1 MRSLRQ
7 QLIQL
12 LDQARIEQH
21 IERIPPR
28 VAAVLVHNFMQLLPT
43 GPRRSDIAMRVS
55 SLSHQDLHRHILTI
69 RCPDQAFFLDAIKGY
84 LLKKGITPLMQQTM
98 VAMME
103 CDDRQC
109 MLELKAPGEYADAN
123 FMFIALHISATL
135 VNDIRPFARDIQ
147 AILQAVQLSVR
158 DFSAMRRQVAQ
169 CAACLLNSDAD
180 AGALLEWLNDNR
192 YLFFGLKSATQRLGL
207 FRNSRTMRHI
217 APDLS
222 EAIEALPPPQ
232 TGVQWLPLAATHR
245 YLYSAANVEVMRI
258 TWQQQDD
265 GELKHV
271 IIIGHF
277 SRSARH
283 TNASHTP
290 VLAAGWRI
298 LGSTGLLRHS
308 AFYHREV
315 RTIYDRLPKPVL
327 MYTRI
332 KDWLKPLR
340 NTVDLASDTDAV
352 CDILYPVIAG
362 TPVVYIAISALRY
375 GPNTFQSLIARIRQH
390 TNIIVH
396 GHESIGIGP
405 HRVILVYCDPLLNN
419 GKRINTVDPCLL
431 QRTVSDAI
439 TFWKDRA
446 RAAILE
452 HSHRLNIPEA
462 LAEVLSVPPLYEHI
476 FPPEQLWRDMEARN
490 KIYADRRIHVR
501 IRHTGEQQLEIQ
513 ILSDRPLLLGRMV
526 NQIQAFGILAEQE
539 AMVPIGQAERQIRIN
554 RIVARCDYTLHDE
567 SLAKLKRGMD
577 QVFNREADH
586 DPLNELILATG
597 LDIHHISVLIT
608 LRNHL
613 IQLMPDAARSPLI
626 DMLLK
631 HADCSLHLVEW
642 FVHRHDPELRA
653 RDIEAARQAF
663 FSALENVKTLTEDR
677 WFRALG
683 DLVQASLRTNAFTR
697 ITGEPIAIKID
708 PQQLEFAPEPRPW
721 REIFVHGTDLE
732 GVHLR
737 AGPVARG
744 GIRYSDRPSDFRM
757 EVLELMDTQTV
768 KNGQIIPT
776 GAKGGFVIRNGEGPA
791 FVLQQYRTFIR
802 ALLSITD
809 NRSEQ
814 GIVPAANIRIADNDA
829 DDPYLVVAADK
840 GTARFSDEANDIA
853 MATGFWL
860 GDAFASGG
868 KHGYDHKAIGI
879 TARGA
884 WVCAVE
890 HFRRLGLNAWQD
902 PISVVGIGDM
912 SGDVFGNGML
922 LNPNIRLLAAFNHRH
937 IFLDPEPDSQSA
949 FAERSRLFREVK
961 GWDAYNP
968 ELISKGGGV
977 FARSAKSIRL
987 SASVRKALGI
997 ESDTLSGESLIRA
1010 ILCAPVDLLY
1020 NGGIG
1025 TYVKSGRERHEEVY
1039 DPANNAVR
1047 IDASELRCRVVC
1059 EGGNLGFTQ
1068 QARIEY
1074 SMAGGLINTD
1084 AIDNSAGVDMSD
1096 HEVNLK
1102 LLFSSTP
1109 GISLTFARRNRL
1121 LKGMRE
1127 EVTQQCLNNNLMQS
1141 RALHV
1146 AEFDTQRRRPRH
1158 ERLVAML
1165 QQTGW
1170 LTNGTTP
1177 EQFDRAT
1184 LAVLLGQEKNR
1195 IHQLLNEQHY
1205 AAHSMF
1211 AESLLT
1217 RYFPT
1222 TIQRRYHA
1230 LLGNHPLASEII
1242 HTQAANHIVN
1252 HLGIAA
1258 ALQLQTLLDH
1268 SMAHI
1273 VEALFI
1279 SEALLDSEALVAAIW
1294 QALPDANAAASLQQY
1309 IQEGVL
1315 QFAEELLRIADITQ
1329 LDQSWLWQQRKEL
1342 RRFANSKSYSVN
1354 SINRDL
1360 PPHIDQ
1366 LPEDILSRLLKLL
1379 DLAQFAS
1386 TLCPGN
1392 SDLPTS
1398 RALKA
1403 AQACFDLIPFYH
1415 LEQLFRSPV
1424 WGTDEAHALRRLC
1437 LQRLTRLKARA
1448 IETLLRQARGK
1459 YFDYGKQL
1467 WSRHPCWCHIHEAL
1481 PDPDS
1486 EQHDDIMRTRS
1497 LLLLNQ
1503 IEAVITEGAHA
1514 PVA

>member
-21 IERIPPR
+21 IEHIPPR
-28 VAAVLVHNFMQLLPT
+28 VAAVLLHNFMQLLPT
-43 GPRRSDIAMRVS
+43 GPRRGDIALQVT

-103 CDDRQC
+103 CDDKQC
-109 MLELKAPGEYADAN
+109 MLELKAPGEYADSN

-135 VNDIRPFARDIQ
+135 VNDIRPFVRDIH

-158 DFSAMRRQVAQ
+158 DFSAMRKQVAQ
-169 CAACLLNSDAD
+169 CATYLLSSNPD

-192 YLFFGLKSATQRLGL
+192 YLFFGLKHNTRRLGL
-207 FRNSRTMRHI
+207 FRNSRTMQHI
-217 APDLS
+217 APGLS
-222 EAIEALPPPQ
+222 EAIAALAPPQ
-232 TGVQWLPLAATHR
+232 KTGVEWLPLAATHQ

-258 TWQQQDD
+258 TWQQHEHT
-265 GELKHV
+265 ELKHI

-283 TNASHTP
+283 TNASHIP

-308 AFYHREV
+308 AFYHREI

-332 KDWLKPLR
+332 EDWLKPLR
-340 NTVDLASDTDAV
+340 NTVDLASATDAA
-352 CDILYPVIAG
+352 CDILQPSIAG

-375 GPNTFQSLIARIRQH
+375 GPNTFRSLIARIQRH
-390 TNIIVH
+390 TGIIVH

-405 HRVILVYCDPLLNN
+405 HRVILVYCDSLLRN
-419 GKRINTVDPCLL
+419 GKRISTVDPCLL

-446 RAAILE
+446 KNAILE

-462 LAEVLSVPPLYEHI
+462 LAEALTVPPLYEHI

-490 KIYADRRIHVR
+490 KIHEDGRIHIR
-501 IRHTGEQQLEIQ
+501 ILQTGEQQLEIH
-513 ILSDRPLLLGRMV
+513 ILSAKPLLLGLMV

-539 AMVPIGQAERQIRIN
+539 AMVPIGKAERQIRIN
-554 RIVARCDYTLHDE
+554 RIVAHCNYTLHDE
-567 SLAKLKRGMD
+567 SLARLKQGLD
-577 QVFNREADH
+577 QVFNHEADH

-597 LDIHHISVLIT
+597 LDINHVSILIT

-631 HADCSLHLVEW
+631 HADCSHHIVEW
-642 FVHRHDPELRA
+642 FVQRHDPTLRS
-653 RDIEAARQAF
+653 RDIETARLAF
-663 FSALENVKTLTEDR
+663 LGALENVKTLTEDR

-697 ITGEPIAIKID
+697 TTGAPVAVKID
-708 PQQLEFAPEPRPW
+708 PQQLGFAPEPRPW
-721 REIFVHGTDLE
+721 REIFVHGPHLE

-776 GAKGGFVIRNGEGPA
+776 GAKGGFVTRNGEGPQ
-791 FVLQQYRTFIR
+791 FVLQQYRTFIHS
-802 ALLSITD
+802 LLSITD
-809 NRSEQ
+809 NRTEQ
-814 GIVPAANIRIADNDA
+814 GIMPAANICIADNDA
-829 DDPYLVVAADK
+829 NDPYLVVAADK
-840 GTARFSDEANDIA
+840 GTARFSDEANAIA
-853 MATGFWL
+853 LERKFWL

-868 KHGYDHKAIGI
+868 KHGYDHKSIGI

-884 WVCAVE
+884 WVCAAE
-890 HFRRLGLNAWQD
+890 HFRRLGINAWQD

-912 SGDVFGNGML
+912 SGDVLGNGML

-937 IFLDPEPDSQSA
+937 IFLDPEPDIQA
-949 FAERSRLFREVK
+949 ACAERRRLFREASS
-961 GWDAYNP
+961 WDAYNP

-977 FARSAKSIRL
+977 FERSGKAIKIPANIRRML
-987 SASVRKALGI
+987 AI
-997 ESDTLSGESLIRA
+997 EANTLSGEALIRA
-1010 ILCAPVDLLY
+1010 ILSAPVDLLY

-1025 TYVKSGRERHEEVY
+1025 TYVKSSQERHEDVY

-1047 IDASELRCRVVC
+1047 IDAAELRCKVVC

-1068 QARIEY
+1068 QARMEF
-1074 SMAGGLINTD
+1074 SAAGGLINTD

-1109 GISLTFARRNRL
+1109 EISLPFGRRNRL
-1121 LKGMRE
+1121 LKQMSE
-1127 EVTQQCLNNNLMQS
+1127 EVTQQCLHNNLMQS

-1146 AEFDTQRRRPRH
+1146 AEFDSQRRRPRH
-1158 ERLVAML
+1158 ERLVAIL
-1165 QQTGW
+1165 QETGW
-1170 LTNGTTP
+1170 LDADKTP

-1184 LAVLLGQEKNR
+1184 LAILLGQEKNR
-1195 IHQLLNEQHY
+1195 IHQLLNEQNY
-1205 AAHSMF
+1205 STFSMF
-1211 AESLLT
+1211 SDMLLAD
-1217 RYFPT
+1217 YFPAG
-1222 TIQRRYHA
+1222 IRRRYR
-1230 LLGNHPLASEII
+1230 LQLDKHPLACEII

-1279 SEALLDSEALVAAIW
+1279 SETLLESRALVEDIW
-1294 QALPDANAAASLQQY
+1294 QTLSDANAAASLQQY
-1309 IQEGVL
+1309 IQEAVL

-1329 LDQSWLWQQRKEL
+1329 LDQTWLTRQLKAL
-1342 RRFANSKSYSVN
+1342 HRFGNSKSYSIN

-1366 LPEDILSRLLKLL
+1366 LPDHVLPRLLKLL

-1386 TLCPGN
+1386 ALKLAARD
-1392 SDLPTS
+1392 DLPPS
-1398 RALKA
+1398 RALQA
-1403 AQACFDLIPFYH
+1403 AQASFDLIPFYH

-1437 LQRLTRLKARA
+1437 LQRLTRLKATA
-1448 IETLLRQARGK
+1448 IETLLQHAKGK
-1459 YFDYGKQL
+1459 KYMHYGKQV
-1467 WSRHPCWCHIHEAL
+1467 WSHHPCWCHIHEAL
-1481 PDPDS
+1481 PTMKS
-1486 EQHDDIMRTRS
+1486 EQREESLRTRS

-1503 IEAVITEGAHA
+1503 IEAVIMD
-1514 PVA
+1514 